1 MHAPSPTVRLLLP
14 ALLALGCASAPVPV
28 ATIPATR
35 APETRALPPDPA
47 EEPLPPGTPAGEWV
61 EPLEV
66 GGCYDA
72 TGLHGGDTPC
82 PRRAGILSS
91 EARAVRD
98 GFYRIRY
105 RELRT
110 FYEADRTTWSAQ
122 RELYEALRRQD
133 QATITRMQPSWWDR
147 NALPLGVAAGLVL
160 GVGTMTA
167 IIMSVR

>member
-1 MHAPSPTVRLLLP
+1 MRALLP
-14 ALLALGCASAPVPV
+14 VLILLGCASAPVRP
-28 ATIPATR
+28 ATIPVTR
-35 APETRALPPDPA
+35 APEARALPPDPA
-47 EEPLPPGTPAGEWV
+47 EETLPPGTPAGEWV

-66 GGCYDA
+66 GACYDV

-98 GFYRIRY
+98 GMYRIRY

-122 RELYEALRRQD
+122 RELYEALRHQD
-133 QATITRMQPSWWDR
+133 QATIEAMRPTWWDR

-167 IIMSVR
+167 IILSVR